1 MIPPGDQVFLG
12 PFSIKKRS
20 NIYGLIFGS
29 RHPLGIHKFLQV
41 AWANDEIAGEANFD
55 IERENIRPGQRVLPL
70 DVMRPNKVRE
80 FEDAL
85 EKALR
90 CGKMKTEADVI
101 RFCIEGG
108 MTCKHSASV
117 LKKLKAERI
126 IDLSFRVPDVDRLK
140 SPRPIGIVP

>member
-1 MIPPGDQVFLG
+1 M
-12 PFSIKKRS
+12 
-20 NIYGLIFGS
+20 
-29 RHPLGIHKFLQV
+29 GIHKFLQV

-55 IERENIRPGQRVLPL
+55 IEREHIRPGEGILPL

-80 FEDAL
+80 FEDDL

-90 CGKMKTEADVI
+90 AGKMKTEAGVV

-108 MTCKHSASV
+108 MTCKHSAPV
-117 LKKLKAERI
+117 LKRLKSEGI

-140 SPRPIGIVP
+140 CPRPIRLIP